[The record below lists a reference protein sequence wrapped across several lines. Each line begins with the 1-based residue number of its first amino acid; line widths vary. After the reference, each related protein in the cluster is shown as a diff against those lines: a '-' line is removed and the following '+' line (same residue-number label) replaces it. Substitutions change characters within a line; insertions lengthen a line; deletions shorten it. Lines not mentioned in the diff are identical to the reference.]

1 MSPDQI
7 VNQANKKFQD
17 AVSFFEEDLK
27 KVRTGRAHPGMLD
40 GIIVQAYGTP
50 MPIIQVASISAPEP
64 QLLQIVPF
72 DPNNLEAISKAIREQ
87 QNLGLNPMDDGKLVR
102 VPIPPLNEERR
113 REYTKLVNS
122 KLEDCMVSMRTVRH
136 EAMKTI
142 EEAKK
147 DKDIGEDEAKRL
159 SEKVDSQM
167 ADAKKEA
174 EDLAK
179 QKETEIMTV

>member
-27 KVRTGRAHPGMLD
+27 KVRTGRAHPGMLE
-40 GIIVQAYGTP
+40 GIVVQAIT
-50 MPIIQVASISAPEP
+50 
-64 QLLQIVPF
+64 PF
-72 DPNNLEAISKAIREQ
+72 DPNNLEPIVKAIREQ

-102 VPIPPLNEERR
+102 VPIPALNEERR
-113 REYTKLVNS
+113 REYTKLVSS

-142 EEAKK
+142 DEAKK

-159 SEKVDSQM
+159 SEKIDSQM
-167 ADAKKEA
+167 ADAKKDA
-174 EDLAK
+174 EELAK